1 MNALF
6 DRMSKGSGRDILV
19 IDDTPDNLRF
29 LSSLLTEAG
38 YTVRKVISGE
48 LGLEAAQLQPP
59 DLILL
64 DIIMPGMNGYEVCQR
79 MKANDRTRDVPIIFL
94 SALDEELE
102 KVQAFQIGGVDYV
115 TKPFQVVEVLAR
127 IETHLK
133 ISRLQQKLQ
142 QQNVQLQREIEYRAS
157 AEAALQLLKQGL
169 DAHVQERTI
178 ELQKNYEQ
186 LLRQQAECKAVFKQ
200 EENFNFTQSQ
210 VIETVVQDLRSYLIN
225 IRNAIDSFKKT
236 QPTLNAENQRSI
248 EQITDSTQQIE
259 RLIDKALTVVTP
271 ASNALQF
278 QPVSLDLS
286 QFCRNFVNQWHL
298 PENSPHSLNFLYKRQ
313 SSLQML
319 ADPELLQQL
328 LTQLISNAIRFSP
341 EGGSILV
348 ELEYELPNGLLRIQD
363 EGIGIPSNELDQI
376 FDRLYCASNANA
388 LAGTGMGLAL
398 AKQIVK
404 LHQGS
409 IAIESELDE
418 GTTVIVTLPL

>member
-1 MNALF
+1 MNAPS
-6 DRMSKGSGRDILV
+6 DRTSEGSGKDILV

-64 DIIMPGMNGYEVCQR
+64 DIMMSGMNGYEVCQR

-133 ISRLQQKLQ
+133 ISRLQQ
-142 QQNVQLQREIEYRAS
+142 QLQRQNAQLQQEIEFRTS

-169 DAHVQERTI
+169 DAHVQGYTT
-178 ELQKNYEQ
+178 ELRSSNDQ
-186 LLRQQAECKAVFKQ
+186 LLRQQAELKAALEQKEKQ
-200 EENFNFTQSQ
+200 NIIQSQ
-210 VIETVVQDLRSYLIN
+210 AIEALVQDLQANLLI
-225 IRNAIDSFKKT
+225 IWNAIERFQQKPSV
-236 QPTLNAENQRSI
+236 LNDENNRSLQ
-248 EQITDSTQQIE
+248 QIIHSTQKIE
-259 RLIDKALTVVTP
+259 HAIDKASTTIQLTSTE
-271 ASNALQF
+271 LRF
-278 QPVSLDLS
+278 HPVPLDLT
-286 QFCRNFVNQWHL
+286 QFCRNFVNQWQL
-298 PENSPHSLNFLYKRQ
+298 PENSPHSLNFLPKNQ
-313 SSLQML
+313 PSSSIL

-328 LTQLISNAIRFSP
+328 LTHLISNGIRFSP
-341 EGGSILV
+341 EGGSILI
-348 ELEYELPNGLLRIQD
+348 ELSKEPHNALLRIQD
-363 EGIGIPSNELDQI
+363 EGIGIPPDELEQI
-376 FDRLYCASNANA
+376 FDRLYCASNAKS

-398 AKQIVK
+398 VKQIIE
-404 LHQGS
+404 LHGGS
-409 IAIESELDE
+409 IAIKSELGK